1 MEKAS
6 GDKYFKAYFKEN
18 SGLQNIR
25 DSSIFKSLINYNKNI
40 NIDDLIF
47 ITLDYGKAIFTYNN
61 NFMFYDVEESIWG
74 TNLHEVLNTTTNS
87 NSIYAKLMENS
98 STNIEYILYP
108 FENDTDL
115 IIAIRAENLTDMAGA
130 IEIQDDEIDET
141 RVYVLENGYKL
152 YIDEGSYIIKK
163 DDHFVSGF
171 IDDNCNFQLG
181 DCMTQAY
188 ILNNGNIIVYNC
200 GDVPS
205 AVIIR
210 FI

>member
-6 GDKYFKAYFKEN
+6 GDNYFKAYFKEY
-18 SGLQNIR
+18 GLQNIR
-25 DSSIFKSLINYNKNI
+25 DSFINYNKNI

-47 ITLDYGKAIFTYNN
+47 ITLGYGKAIFTYNN

-74 TNLHEVLNTTTNS
+74 TILHEVLNTTTNS
-87 NSIYAKLMENS
+87 NYAKMMENS

-130 IEIQDDEIDET
+130 IEIQHDEIDET

-210 FI
+210 FIY

>member
-1 MEKAS
+1 
-6 GDKYFKAYFKEN
+6 
-18 SGLQNIR
+18 
-25 DSSIFKSLINYNKNI
+25 
-40 NIDDLIF
+40 
-47 ITLDYGKAIFTYNN
+47 
-61 NFMFYDVEESIWG
+61 MFYDVEESIWG

-188 ILNNGNIIVYNC
+188 ILNTGNIIVYNC